1 MELDWPAGSC
11 ERRRSSPLDPSRAKG
26 RAWGPCM
33 RIRTLVTP
41 ICSSIR
47 LSLPH
52 GCHGDL
58 SGITVSLI
66 PQRKQY
72 SVWTLS
78 VGLRGSQ
85 SAGPIPHKQGLLTKG
100 SILPEG
106 QLRCRSSIWAHFIP
120 WHLPLVCFWS
130 HTTASMLL
138 VISWSEVNWCGCLH
152 PPASR
157 PLGPTEHRASF
168 FLVFLSLPLTHQA
181 GLLELNGISNNAI
194 NIPIFIFAPL
204 TLSPVRIDSPFLGL
218 RAWQS

>member
-1 MELDWPAGSC
+1 MELDCPAWRS
-11 ERRRSSPLDPSRAKG
+11 ERRRSSPPDPSRAKG

-41 ICSSIR
+41 ICSCIP

-52 GCHGDL
+52 RCHGDM

-78 VGLRGSQ
+78 VGLWGSQ
-85 SAGPIPHKQGLLTKG
+85 SAGPLPHNQGLLTKG

-106 QLRCRSSIWAHFIP
+106 QPHCPSSIWAHFIP
-120 WHLPLVCFWS
+120 WHFPLVCFWS
-130 HTTASMLL
+130 PTTASVLL
-138 VISWSEVNWCGCLH
+138 VSSWREVNWFGRLH

-157 PLGPTEHRASF
+157 PLSPQSIVLLSF
-168 FLVFLSLPLTHQA
+168 LCLLVA
-181 GLLELNGISNNAI
+181 A
-194 NIPIFIFAPL
+194 
-204 TLSPVRIDSPFLGL
+204 VDSPGW
-218 RAWQS
+218 AVGAKWN